1 MSSWKSLLLRI
12 GEKSPDYGTSSDP
25 KEHIETC
32 FGVLRR
38 ELEHSPNEVSQFL
51 LQCAEQ
57 LPHKT
62 SLYGT
67 VIGLLNLENE
77 EFVRKVVENTQSNFQ
92 DALDSGNCNRIRL
105 LMRFLTVMMCSK
117 VIHPSSLV
125 VVFET
130 LLSSAATTVDEEKGN
145 PSWQSRAD
153 FYITCI
159 LSCLSWGGA
168 DLIEQVPEEIE
179 RVMVGVEAYLSKRK
193 RVSDTGLSA
202 FEDDDENVREPN
214 DKDFLEDLWGRIQ
227 VLSSNGWKLDS
238 VPRPHLSFEAQLVD
252 GKSHEFGP
260 ISCPDQP
267 DPPSTISSITC
278 GKQKHDAELIY
289 PQRIRRLN
297 IFPASKTEMEQEE
310 DDFDDEQ
317 EEEEESED
325 EEEEEEEDGEEEEE
339 NGDGQDDNKDAEM
352 EELEK
357 EYVSLRHQEQDILK
371 NLKHHKDEDLLK
383 GQAVKNQKA
392 LWDKTLEF
400 RFLLQ
405 KAFSSSNRLPQEPV
419 RSLFCDSHE
428 GVNAAYSDLVNSSK
442 RTLDSLVE
450 LEEALLEKNPSIVQA
465 TDSES
470 ARSKHSESSNNVD
483 ADGDEDWSWI
493 SQLLSSI
500 ATFRNKSIDKWQ
512 RKTQVTTG
520 AAAIKS
526 QLHAFNQNISEQV
539 ASYMRDP
546 SRMVKQ
552 MQMRRSAVGV
562 FGIVPEGENT
572 PKGEETQCDVGA
584 QADGDPEL
592 LDDSEFYQQLL
603 KEFFETI
610 DPTSSET
617 AFYSLKKLHT
627 KKRKIVD
634 RRASKSRKIRYN
646 VHEKIVN
653 FLAPERMTLPTM
665 VPDLN
670 NLFGLKNQKRA
681 SVV

>member
-1 MSSWKSLLLRI
+1 M
-12 GEKSPDYGTSSDP
+12 
-25 KEHIETC
+25 
-32 FGVLRR
+32 GV
-38 ELEHSPNEVSQFL
+38 P
-51 LQCAEQ
+51 
-57 LPHKT
+57 
-62 SLYGT
+62 
-67 VIGLLNLENE
+67 
-77 EFVRKVVENTQSNFQ
+77 
-92 DALDSGNCNRIRL
+92 
-105 LMRFLTVMMCSK
+105 SK
-117 VIHPSSLV
+117 
-125 VVFET
+125 
-130 LLSSAATTVDEEKGN
+130 
-145 PSWQSRAD
+145 Q
-153 FYITCI
+153 
-159 LSCLSWGGA
+159 
-168 DLIEQVPEEIE
+168 
-179 RVMVGVEAYLSKRK
+179 KRK
-193 RVSDTGLSA
+193 ARDSDSE
-202 FEDDDENVREPN
+202 FEDDD
-214 DKDFLEDLWGRIQ
+214 DLN
-227 VLSSNGWKLDS
+227 SD
-238 VPRPHLSFEAQLVD
+238 
-252 GKSHEFGP
+252 
-260 ISCPDQP
+260 
-267 DPPSTISSITC
+267 
-278 GKQKHDAELIY
+278 ELM
-289 PQRIRRLN
+289 
-297 IFPASKTEMEQEE
+297 MEREE
-310 DDFDDEQ
+310 DDFDDDQ
-317 EEEEESED
+317 EGEEESEDEDEEESED
-325 EEEEEEEDGEEEEE
+325 EEDEEEEE
-339 NGDGQDDNKDAEM
+339 NGDGQDDNKDAEI

-357 EYVSLRHQEQDILK
+357 EYMSLRDQEQDILK
-371 NLKHHKDEDLLK
+371 NLKRHKDEDLLK
-383 GQAVKNQKA
+383 GQAVKNQRA

-428 GVNAAYSDLVNSSK
+428 GVNAAYSDLVNTSK

-465 TDSES
+465 TDSKS
-470 ARSKHSESSNNVD
+470 ARSKHSESSNN
-483 ADGDEDWSWI
+483 ADGDEDWSRI

-526 QLHAFNQNISEQV
+526 KLHAFNQNISEQV

-552 MQMRRSAVGV
+552 MQMRRSAIGV
-562 FGIVPEGENT
+562 FGTMDGQVPGRENT
-572 PKGEETQCDVGA
+572 PKGEETQCDAGA

-610 DPTSSET
+610 DPASSET
-617 AFYSLKKLHT
+617 SFYSLKKLQT

-653 FLAPERMTLPTM
+653 FMAPEPMTLPTM